1 MRSSGEEV
9 SVSVPVERSALKKVG
24 VVVACFLVLA
34 CYFVSESL
42 LRVAAARGILIK
54 GIAVGD
60 VVSKLPE
67 GVRFSVESQI
77 DLAVARDAL
86 ASAKTDREVIDAL
99 LSLGML
105 QGEREFK
112 EANSK
117 ILDEYPNSPAA
128 RSAYSFFFLA
138 PPQALRS
145 VDPQRYR
152 AYVETLPEDA
162 KLGMWTGALRRF
174 VEVGYPPDKIFEFF
188 EPLLENPPIYREY
201 ESFFM
206 GLSELAFRN
215 DMREWEGVARR
226 LEDAC
231 AKAPS
236 LFDLNSA
243 GGALKAP

>member
-1 MRSSGEEV
+1 MRSSSEEV
-9 SVSVPVERSALKKVG
+9 SVSVSVERSALKKVAVG
-24 VVVACFLVLA
+24 TACFLVLA

-42 LRVAAARGILIK
+42 LRVAAARGILVK

-67 GVRFSVESQI
+67 GVRSSVASQI
-77 DLAVARDAL
+77 DLAAARDAL
-86 ASAKTDREVIDAL
+86 ASAKTDREIIDAS

-105 QGEREFK
+105 QGEREFE

-128 RSAYSFFFLA
+128 RFAYSFFFLA
-138 PPQALRS
+138 PPRALRS

-188 EPLLENPPIYREY
+188 EPLFENPPIYREY

-206 GLSELAFRN
+206 GLSDLAFRN

-231 AKAPS
+231 SKAPS

-243 GGALKAP
+243 DGALKEP